1 MHVNSDVSVPM
12 RARMPAQAMTYDGD
26 PALEEQTCE
35 IDVGLPLAQLLACRL
50 WGALCWDRA
59 AITLLCRI
67 DSPL

>member
-1 MHVNSDVSVPM
+1 
-12 RARMPAQAMTYDGD
+12 MPAQAMTYAGD

-35 IDVGLPLAQLLACRL
+35 IDVGLLLAQLLACRL